1 MDWHPFLATG
11 NAVVVEFGSTP
22 ISDGWPGHLGPWRK
36 KLIKVLIA
44 FIYDVQYADLVS
56 LCNSKNFGRN
66 QEYKDFGHLMNSVKN
81 RKIADKTHV

>member
-1 MDWHPFLATG
+1 M
-11 NAVVVEFGSTP
+11 VVEFGSTP

-56 LCNSKNFGRN
+56 LCNSKNLGRN
-66 QEYKDFGHLMNSVKN
+66 QEYEDFGHLMNSGKN